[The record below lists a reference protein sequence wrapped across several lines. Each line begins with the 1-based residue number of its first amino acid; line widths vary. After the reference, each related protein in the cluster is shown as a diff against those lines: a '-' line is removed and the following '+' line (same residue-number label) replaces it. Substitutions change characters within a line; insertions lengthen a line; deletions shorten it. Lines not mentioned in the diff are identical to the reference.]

1 MKYIIEPSIG
11 NHNETFLTKW
21 YRIQED
27 CSIKLMELTH
37 ELCDE
42 KLHEANIAATN
53 LEKALKQNTWNE
65 KFVKLQ
71 GEICAQK
78 RQSKSRLQR
87 KKNKET

>member
-1 MKYIIEPSIG
+1 
-11 NHNETFLTKW
+11 
-21 YRIQED
+21 
-27 CSIKLMELTH
+27 MELTH